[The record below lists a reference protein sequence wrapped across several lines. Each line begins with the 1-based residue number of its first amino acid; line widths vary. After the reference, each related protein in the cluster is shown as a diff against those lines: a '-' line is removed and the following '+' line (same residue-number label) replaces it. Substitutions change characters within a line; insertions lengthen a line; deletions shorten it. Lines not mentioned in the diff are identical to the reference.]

1 MAALEFT
8 GLGGRIMATQARAL
22 SCLGDFHLSQQS
34 AEAVLR
40 LDPRCVQAVWIRAE
54 SLYNNCQFER
64 AMSVFCRGLRYT
76 IFNIGCLRFYFDPF
90 QKIYLQRF
98 SPGFEGFVT
107 GIAKCRKTIQT
118 ALNKDDVFEFQGSSL
133 LLEKLRAEMRRDP
146 DTIERMIA
154 VGKDEKT
161 GK

>member
-90 QKIYLQRF
+90 LKN
-98 SPGFEGFVT
+98 SPSKVLP
-107 GIAKCRKTIQT
+107 R
-118 ALNKDDVFEFQGSSL
+118 V
-133 LLEKLRAEMRRDP
+133 
-146 DTIERMIA
+146 
-154 VGKDEKT
+154 
-161 GK
+161 

>member
-1 MAALEFT
+1 MIHFLKT
-8 GLGGRIMATQARAL
+8 
-22 SCLGDFHLSQQS
+22 H
-34 AEAVLR
+34 
-40 LDPRCVQAVWIRAE
+40 
-54 SLYNNCQFER
+54 
-64 AMSVFCRGLRYT
+64 
-76 IFNIGCLRFYFDPF
+76 
-90 QKIYLQRF
+90 LQRF

>member
-1 MAALEFT
+1 MSLGSRDLRGEVRQRGGASSDPLFHNPEVYYRQACHHASRTDPATALLYLALAMEHSSEVIVLCTENPNIFVDCFPALQVEGVAAVEFT

-76 IFNIGCLRFYFDPF
+76 IM
-90 QKIYLQRF
+90 
-98 SPGFEGFVT
+98 V
-107 GIAKCRKTIQT
+107 
-118 ALNKDDVFEFQGSSL
+118 V
-133 LLEKLRAEMRRDP
+133 
-146 DTIERMIA
+146 
-154 VGKDEKT
+154 
-161 GK
+161 